1 MAQTNGRAFGQTPS
15 SSVSRSAKYTRS
27 TELRRVADNEIFH
40 LASLLDMRDCWKKL
54 MRIIPKQLDAQ
65 ACSSGEPINFREIA
79 DQVGY
84 KYTDIHMHQI
94 SAERLNSGQSISQ
107 IMIDEWKTSGKF
119 NERPTVGVLL
129 QLLIQAE
136 IYSAADYVA
145 VNFLNEPRPAR
156 PAVGPAAPIRFDL
169 DSDEIVQQNDHME
182 VEDIGFQPSTSE
194 LYAGGAQA
202 QAGTSKLNMD
212 YFDKHRV
219 RRDKSMPHQL
229 ENGASKPV
237 PPPRTRVS
245 SARLS
250 KSATNNETTNTSNSN
265 STAPNMPILSI
276 LNQQH
281 YIPKLSMLNCISTS
295 TSPDAAKTSSNNGS
309 HEASKIIDTNLPDI
323 TLLRVESSSCEIS
336 GETSDATA
344 LSADS
349 TAVHCHDLPSLSTF
363 NLRTGSSVIKAA
375 SNEVAVRHDD
385 NSSGTNSLSND
396 DGHDVDV
403 DVDVDVDD
411 DEADVSL
418 PNLSNSDHQTSNN
431 DSSLTTVTGTSG
443 ENSFEITNDSSLAS
457 NDEDSNNIP
466 DLSELQQK

>member
-194 LYAGGAQA
+194 LNAGGAQA

-250 KSATNNETTNTSNSN
+250 KSATNNETTNTTNSS
-265 STAPNMPILSI
+265 STAPNVPILSI

-281 YIPKLSMLNCISTS
+281 YIPKLSILNCGSTTKQEES
-295 TSPDAAKTSSNNGS
+295 
-309 HEASKIIDTNLPDI
+309 SKIIDTNLPDI

-403 DVDVDVDD
+403 DVDD